1 MIVVVSIVVAVAVA
15 LVRMASGF
23 LGFLVHRL
31 DSNRDLVWL
40 TAWNLSGSIVNNDV
54 DRGDR
59 RERTRAPKLN

>member
-23 LGFLVHRL
+23 LGSLVHRL

-40 TAWNLSGSIVNNDV
+40 TAWNLSGSIVNNGV

>member
-40 TAWNLSGSIVNNDV
+40 TAGNLGGSVVNNV
-54 DRGDR
+54 MNRGNR
-59 RERTRAPKLN
+59 RERTRALKRN

>member
-1 MIVVVSIVVAVAVA
+1 MIVVVSIVVAVTVA

-40 TAWNLSGSIVNNDV
+40 TAWNLSGSIVNNGG